1 MKNAR
6 RARSERAVCGCDAAG
21 LPRPTSLCPGRIPH
35 KAREERA
42 GGLLPG
48 WPTHRSTKQARA
60 EKARAERPHRADC
73 LTSQW
78 GGGLRWETKEQRDEK
93 EQGKKNTSCHLGRIQ
108 PTSTHQTLHTHN
120 ARDNAEAPPKQNDPQ
135 QVGGNVDA
143 RVTPRAG
150 GSRCAANPSRGG
162 RAAHTQLTRASP
174 WLPPRS
180 LSRTDHKQDT
190 QPRRTNPA
198 GRACTGAPSG
208 RESTAATDGNAR
220 RHRKHLRGGTCGRRL
235 SRGGEGETRGA
246 GGRGRPR
253 HTHTKEYEQNHIEKN
268 GGRSDASGKGGGG
281 GHQPQ
286 AAAAMRVTEAGGAQ
300 LLAWRAGQRQSGT
313 FTQQHRPRVHAA
325 IDTTNAGTATTKPR
339 QAQPPPEMT
348 ATTPADAGRHRRRR
362 AGRKPAR
369 RTTARQR
376 CTARRAVDQS
386 IASRTAPWPRGSPP
400 PAVRRPHPHRHNR
413 ICQTIGS
420 RTTKRRRPRQ
430 LGTSP
435 SAPVPPGADGA
446 PVTTTTSKGGT
457 RRPLARGG
465 QVAAPIEKGGRRRPR
480 PRAERHGDAAHG

>member
-1 MKNAR
+1 MKKN
-6 RARSERAVCGCDAAG
+6 
-21 LPRPTSLCPGRIPH
+21 
-35 KAREERA
+35 
-42 GGLLPG
+42 
-48 WPTHRSTKQARA
+48 
-60 EKARAERPHRADC
+60 
-73 LTSQW
+73 
-78 GGGLRWETKEQRDEK
+78 KE
-93 EQGKKNTSCHLGRIQ
+93 KKNTSCHLGRIQ

-120 ARDNAEAPPKQNDPQ
+120 ARARHRRGTPQTKRPPA
-135 QVGGNVDA
+135 GRGNVDA

-150 GSRCAANPSRGG
+150 GSRCAANPSRSG

-190 QPRRTNPA
+190 QPRKTNPA

-235 SRGGEGETRGA
+235 SRGGEGESRGA

-253 HTHTKEYEQNHIEKN
+253 HTHTKEYEKNHIEKN

-300 LLAWRAGQRQSGT
+300 LLARRAGQRQSGT
-313 FTQQHRPRVHAA
+313 FTQQHRPRVHSA

-362 AGRKPAR
+362 AGRKSAR
-369 RTTARQR
+369 PTTERQR
-376 CTARRAVDQS
+376 CAARRAVDQS